1 MRNSYGRG
9 TLPTLIEQNK
19 IKLKKQLK
27 ISEIILEDFIMIPF
41 LGINLTQNPNNE
53 QTNGNEFLIKK
64 TPAKLTAEIQN
75 QTAKLNDMAQ
85 KSQTSPVFSFIQ
97 YSTVTIFILIIASIF
112 GAELSFVEEYHH
124 TPWLYWFAAVF
135 GIIGL
140 SLSILSKRKS
150 ILFQRASEP
159 LLSQLEDYL
168 NDVDRI
174 LDVPDS
180 AKEIDIFSFTYTI
193 TNNQI
198 KIIKNAFP
206 TYQFSNCI
214 FKAYSDAENLYLAGL
229 EGTYAFP
236 LASITAIQTIKK
248 RVRIMEW
255 HKELPYN
262 KGFYKQFHLSSDA
275 YGCIHCNRYYIVE
288 LMHAEKSYG
297 IYIPSYDI
305 SILEHLTRQKT

>member
-1 MRNSYGRG
+1 
-9 TLPTLIEQNK
+9 
-19 IKLKKQLK
+19 
-27 ISEIILEDFIMIPF
+27 MIPF
-41 LGINLTQNPNNE
+41 LGINLTKNPNNE

-75 QTAKLNDMAQ
+75 QTAKLNDMSQ

-206 TYQFSNCI
+206 TYQFSNCDTSKVI
-214 FKAYSDAENLYLAGL
+214 TNKPKKMRPGSYCPAQNVQHKILRFHRRMRFFPSPYQACFSAPGL
-229 EGTYAFP
+229 KSA
-236 LASITAIQTIKK
+236 A
-248 RVRIMEW
+248 R
-255 HKELPYN
+255 LP
-262 KGFYKQFHLSSDA
+262 
-275 YGCIHCNRYYIVE
+275 
-288 LMHAEKSYG
+288 
-297 IYIPSYDI
+297 
-305 SILEHLTRQKT
+305 

>member
-1 MRNSYGRG
+1 MSY
-9 TLPTLIEQNK
+9 
-19 IKLKKQLK
+19 
-27 ISEIILEDFIMIPF
+27 
-41 LGINLTQNPNNE
+41 
-53 QTNGNEFLIKK
+53 
-64 TPAKLTAEIQN
+64 
-75 QTAKLNDMAQ
+75 
-85 KSQTSPVFSFIQ
+85 
-97 YSTVTIFILIIASIF
+97 
-112 GAELSFVEEYHH
+112 FVEEYHH

-168 NDVDRI
+168 NDVDKI

-305 SILEHLTRQKT
+305 SILEHLTRQKKELNRVAHEMGTEIAIPFMFLSFICLAAIPAYAITDCGFIDVVQQKVIDPILEVVE